1 YKNEERGEQEKDEKE
16 AELKYIP
23 FRSSLSE
30 TKDVE
35 STILLLQSK
44 EKATLLAVIETLSKY
59 ANKSKDNVKIL
70 FDLGI
75 VNNILPIIEH
85 KDLFIRRFAAKLLVE
100 MMAMPDVTIYLI
112 ESNYLLHFAK
122 LLTSEEDIFMQEYF
136 STILARLSRNSY
148 ATALLANHC
157 LNMNFLFDGIQSSD
171 PDVKKNS
178 IEILYNLIQD
188 PVAARTILKTE
199 KFNFPLLYQ
208 HFESSYPEIQCLAL
222 NAVLGIIERNKDED
236 IQSLFYETNGV
247 GVLLNFLKNEWNNL
261 HIKAL
266 RILHFAAENSIIADK
281 LIEIGSIPQILSYIE
296 HIATPKLFVEALKVI
311 VHIANTSNGRKV
323 LHSYEIIDHLI
334 DALQRWMQP
343 DIAEVVCYGIG
354 KMALFTP
361 AAKEFANLLKKED
374 LQWSAKHAAGYALKQ
389 LLMSDIRNCD
399 VFLDING
406 QIISRDLIVAN
417 AFVENKYL
425 SYMLNNPLSSRVIP
439 SWDTCIEM
447 LFKSHLPIKFA
458 LTGRL
463 SLQDLTQDGFYVSR
477 RNICP
482 FPVLDDIFRFKY
494 CPLEPIYVVNC
505 VQSSTLSNVLQT
517 AVKENINVLSES
529 KFGRLQYDPY
539 FIEYVEFFKCMI
551 LTTESKRDVNA
562 SDKLTIRYV
571 PLRAKMLA
579 QFVARQMSGFD
590 STSKCID
597 HQLEVHLREIKECLE
612 MSVIPIGQLRV
623 GSYLERAL
631 LFKVIADR
639 ICLPAALVRGEY
651 GISWV
656 EIAVPQIEKI
666 SSSKDYRSI
675 VYPTKL
681 IKPNFIVDLMDIPGD
696 LIPIGSLRSKLYC
709 SKKITYN
716 KICCH

>member
-1 YKNEERGEQEKDEKE
+1 MQAQNSKNDERGEQEEDEKE
-16 AELKYIP
+16 AELKYSP
-23 FRSSLSE
+23 FRSSLFE
-30 TKDVE
+30 AKDVE

-44 EKATLLAVIETLSKY
+44 EKATLLAVIEALSKY

-75 VNNILPIIEH
+75 MNNILPIIEH
-85 KDLFIRRFAAKLLVE
+85 KDLFTRRFAAKLLVE
-100 MMAMPDVTIYLI
+100 MMAMPDVTTYLI
-112 ESNYLLHFAK
+112 ESNYLLRFAK

-136 STILARLSRNSY
+136 STILAKLSKNPY

-171 PDVKKNS
+171 PDVKKNN

-199 KFNFPLLYQ
+199 DYLLQLIKQFVEQVPIETCIIFLEALLAIACCPKFRDTLINLDTFDTIFLLL
-208 HFESSYPEIQCLAL
+208 ESIYPFLDELKISCCNLLSVLCL
-222 NAVLGIIERNKDED
+222 EK
-236 IQSLFYETNGV
+236 NGRHY
-247 GVLLNFLKNEWNNL
+247 F
-261 HIKAL
+261 IKANGPQKFYSL
-266 RILHFAAENSIIADK
+266 ITDMHSI
-281 LIEIGSIPQILSYIE
+281 S
-296 HIATPKLFVEALKVI
+296 
-311 VHIANTSNGRKV
+311 
-323 LHSYEIIDHLI
+323 
-334 DALQRWMQP
+334 
-343 DIAEVVCYGIG
+343 
-354 KMALFTP
+354 
-361 AAKEFANLLKKED
+361 
-374 LQWSAKHAAGYALKQ
+374 
-389 LLMSDIRNCD
+389 IRNSA
-399 VFLDING
+399 VQLV
-406 QIISRDLIVAN
+406 QTISTDLIVAN

-439 SWDTCIEM
+439 SWDTCIET

-463 SLQDLTQDGFYVSR
+463 SLQDLTQDGFYVLR

-505 VQSSTLSNVLQT
+505 VQSSTLSNALQ
-517 AVKENINVLSES
+517 AAFKENINVLSES

-539 FIEYVEFFKCMI
+539 FTEYVELFKCMI
-551 LTTESKRDVNA
+551 LATESKRDVNA
-562 SDKLTIRYV
+562 SDKLTNIRYV
-571 PLRAKMLA
+571 PLRARMLA

-631 LFKVIADR
+631 LFKAIADR

-651 GISWV
+651 GISWI
-656 EIAVPQIEKI
+656 EIAVPQMEDSNEEKLFSAYLDENDACREEIVTSVSPRLLDKSNVSLHHNEHKIEKI
-666 SSSKDYRSI
+666 SSSKDYRSTF
-675 VYPTKL
+675 YPTKL
-681 IKPNFIVDLMDIPGD
+681 IKTNFIVDLMDIPGD

-709 SKKITYN
+709 SKKMIYN